1 MGPGRRMSDTL
12 HPWIVVNTHP
22 HKEATAI
29 ANLRNQ
35 GFETY
40 CPMVRRRVRHA
51 RKTRE
56 VLRPLFPGYLFVAGG
71 DESFRLRPV
80 PSTFGVRAVVRVGDE
95 PARLDGRFIAALR
108 ARERDGVISL
118 PASPFEVG
126 QSIRITDGPFDG
138 TVATIIA
145 LDEKDRLVVLMDIL
159 SRPVRVH
166 LDARQVSSL

>member
-1 MGPGRRMSDTL
+1 MADTL

-22 HKEATAI
+22 HKEATAT
-29 ANLRNQ
+29 AHLRKQ

-40 CPMVRRRVRHA
+40 CPLVRRRVRHA

-56 VLRPLFPGYLFVAGG
+56 VLRPLFPGYLFVAGS
-71 DESFRLRPV
+71 DEIFRMRPV
-80 PSTFGVRAVVRVGDE
+80 RSTVGVRAIVNAGDE

-108 ARERDGVISL
+108 SREREGVISL
-118 PASPFEVG
+118 PASPYEPG
-126 QSIRITDGPFDG
+126 QTIRITDGPFDG

-166 LDARQVSSL
+166 LDARQISSL